1 MFETIYFE
9 TLIPSRGVRS
19 PIGPVSKIR
28 YISHWPLMDHRMDR
42 LQSGTLCTDDDILI
56 ELIFIYFP
64 ETLGFW
70 KCQSHRKP
78 LSVRGNPLS
87 LEIII
92 RSLKSA
98 DSRIIDSQT
107 RIPSRSCSCSYK
119 GSFHH
124 QKDAHPKGIRIPGFQ
139 SYVSVY
145 KLTQENVCCLRLQ
158 PHLYPSMVVTGLGR
172 GDELRHSRRE

>member
-1 MFETIYFE
+1 LKPFDLRKAETPELEIFETIYFE

-70 KCQSHRKP
+70 KRQVHWKS
-78 LSVRGNPLS
+78 LSTRGNPLS
-87 LEIII
+87 LET
-92 RSLKSA
+92 L
-98 DSRIIDSQT
+98 
-107 RIPSRSCSCSYK
+107 
-119 GSFHH
+119 
-124 QKDAHPKGIRIPGFQ
+124 
-139 SYVSVY
+139 
-145 KLTQENVCCLRLQ
+145 
-158 PHLYPSMVVTGLGR
+158 
-172 GDELRHSRRE
+172 